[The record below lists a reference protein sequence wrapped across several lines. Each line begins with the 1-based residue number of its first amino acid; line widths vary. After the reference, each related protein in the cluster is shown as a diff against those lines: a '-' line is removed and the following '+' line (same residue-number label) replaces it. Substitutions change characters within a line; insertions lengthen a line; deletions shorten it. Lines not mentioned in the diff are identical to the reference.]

1 MLRMCLSALRVVFN
15 ASCLMMNSSEPAQ
28 NLMGTVTGDDSKQ
41 MEGQAQDKRGET
53 KRSANQ

>member
-1 MLRMCLSALRVVFN
+1 
-15 ASCLMMNSSEPAQ
+15 MMNSSEPAQ